1 MDKNVVLIVDD
12 DENIRELLTIMLKNQ
27 NIDYLCAKD
36 GVEALEIL
44 KTNKIDLILLDIM
57 MPRMDGMMACMKI
70 REDLN
75 LPIIILSAKIDD
87 ADKIMGLTIGADDY
101 ISKPFNPML
110 LIAKIKSHLRRYKDF
125 NLNFHGNSNFIKIQD
140 MLIDTDK
147 HIVKIDNNEINLTPH
162 EFEILAFLAKNKN
175 NVLSIKQIYE
185 NVWKE
190 PYMELNR
197 TVTVHIRRLRQKI
210 KRDYIKTVWGVGYKI
225 ES

>member
-36 GVEALEIL
+36 GIEALEIL
-44 KTNKIDLILLDIM
+44 KTNKIDLILLDVM

-110 LIAKIKSHLRRYKDF
+110 LIAKIKSHLRRYKEF
-125 NLNFHGNSNFIKIQD
+125 NSNFQGNSNFIKIQD

-147 HIVKIDNNEINLTPH
+147 HIVKIDDNKINLTPH
-162 EFEILAFLAKNKN
+162 EFEILTFLAKNKN

-210 KRDYIKTVWGVGYKI
+210 KKDYIKTVWGVGYKI

>member
-12 DENIRELLTIMLKNQ
+12 DENIREILTIILKNQ
-27 NIDYLCAKD
+27 DIASLCAKD
-36 GVEALEIL
+36 GIEALGIL
-44 KTNKIDLILLDIM
+44 KNNKIDLILLDVM

-70 REDLN
+70 RENLN

-110 LIAKIKSHLRRYKDF
+110 LIAKINSHLRRYKEF
-125 NLNFHGNSNFIKIQD
+125 NSNFHGNSKLIKIQD
-140 MLIDTDK
+140 MLLDTDK
-147 HIVKIDNNEINLTPH
+147 HIVKIDDNEINLTPR
-162 EFEILAFLAKNKN
+162 EFEILDFLAKNKD

-190 PYMELNR
+190 PYMEFDR
-197 TVTVHIRRLRQKI
+197 TVTVHIRRLRQKL
-210 KRDYIKTVWGVGYKI
+210 KKDYIKTVWGVGYKI

>member
-1 MDKNVVLIVDD
+1 MDKNVVLIADD
-12 DENIRELLTIMLKNQ
+12 DENIRELLAIMLKNQ

-110 LIAKIKSHLRRYKDF
+110 LIAKIKSHLRRYKEF
-125 NLNFHGNSNFIKIQD
+125 NLNFQGNSNFIKIQD

-147 HIVKIDNNEINLTPH
+147 HIVKIDDNKINLTPH
-162 EFEILAFLAKNKN
+162 EFQILTFLAKNKN

-210 KRDYIKTVWGVGYKI
+210 KKDYIKTVWGVGYKI